1 MGLSVTAS
9 HVIWFVAIVGL
20 AGAGLGAFFGISGAL
35 EHAEAQRR
43 AIDAERLDGRLG
55 GATFCYD
62 AKAQRVF
69 VNATNAGSVPLD
81 LLNVSFVMDGQV
93 ATGFAASS
101 QDGETTLLWAPGEW
115 TNFTKTGVA
124 SEPST
129 LSLATEHGVLARATK
144 VSCPYL
150 ASIVVTPGSAD
161 VTVGGTR
168 QFSAAGYD
176 QFGASY
182 PVSSFAW
189 TTNAGSVDATGL
201 LTASTTASTGKSVMA
216 TVGAVSGSATVD
228 LIADAPASLT
238 ISPSSVTIAAGSTEA
253 FSATVLDPYG
263 NVNATATVSWGTTA
277 GSLSGSTLTAP
288 TSAPTSLTVTA
299 TSGSASNTASVS
311 VQPAA
316 PASVSVS
323 PASATVLTRATQ
335 PFSATALDAYG
346 NTNTTATI
354 AWSATRGSVTSGG
367 LYTAP
372 TTTGSDTVTATTN
385 GHSGSATVTVQQKV
399 HASNVT
405 TLLAGNVQTTFAR
418 GDTVTV
424 RVTVVD
430 QNGFVLGGVTTFYNV
445 TSPVPATTAFSP
457 ATNAGGMSFGNLT
470 IPNPSS
476 NRGAW
481 TIALSNLQ
489 GADANTIYDAA
500 AAGNVASRAFTVS

>member
-1 MGLSVTAS
+1 
-9 HVIWFVAIVGL
+9 
-20 AGAGLGAFFGISGAL
+20 
-35 EHAEAQRR
+35 
-43 AIDAERLDGRLG
+43 
-55 GATFCYD
+55 
-62 AKAQRVF
+62 
-69 VNATNAGSVPLD
+69 
-81 LLNVSFVMDGQV
+81 
-93 ATGFAASS
+93 
-101 QDGETTLLWAPGEW
+101 
-115 TNFTKTGVA
+115 
-124 SEPST
+124 
-129 LSLATEHGVLARATK
+129 
-144 VSCPYL
+144 
-150 ASIVVTPGSAD
+150 
-161 VTVGGTR
+161 
-168 QFSAAGYD
+168 
-176 QFGASY
+176 
-182 PVSSFAW
+182 
-189 TTNAGSVDATGL
+189 
-201 LTASTTASTGKSVMA
+201 
-216 TVGAVSGSATVD
+216 
-228 LIADAPASLT
+228 
-238 ISPSSVTIAAGSTEA
+238 
-253 FSATVLDPYG
+253 
-263 NVNATATVSWGTTA
+263 
-277 GSLSGSTLTAP
+277 
-288 TSAPTSLTVTA
+288 
-299 TSGSASNTASVS
+299 
-311 VQPAA
+311 
-316 PASVSVS
+316 
-323 PASATVLTRATQ
+323 VLTRATQ